1 MKVVTVPDV
10 MASTGYLLFKAGVL
24 AQRGLDSVLTE
35 MGLSY
40 REFLVLAFTS
50 AEELSQQDVARRL
63 STDPTLIVATV
74 DALEA
79 RGVLE
84 RTRDPRDRRRYVL
97 VVTAEGRKLLAK
109 TAKLAAAAE
118 GEFLAPLDDD
128 ECRQLGCLLR
138 TVLTPKL
145 SWLAEAE
152 TDADVEAGTGTNAR
166 ADG

>member
-1 MKVVTVPDV
+1 MVRVSVPDV
-10 MASTGYLLFKAGVL
+10 MSSTGYLLFKAGVL

-50 AEELSQQDVARRL
+50 AGELSQQDVARRL

-74 DALEA
+74 DALEE

-84 RTRDPRDRRRYVL
+84 RTRDQRDRRRYVL

-109 TAKLAAAAE
+109 TARLAAKAE
-118 GEFLAPLDDD
+118 DDFLAPLAGSD
-128 ECRQLGCLLR
+128 RAQLGSLLR
-138 TVLTPKL
+138 SVLAPKL
-145 SWLAEAE
+145 SWL
-152 TDADVEAGTGTNAR
+152 TDG
-166 ADG
+166 

>member
-1 MKVVTVPDV
+1 MIGVSVPDV
-10 MASTGYLLFKAGVL
+10 MSSTGYLLFKAGVL

-50 AEELSQQDVARRL
+50 ADELSQQDVARRL

-74 DALEA
+74 DALED

-109 TAKLAAAAE
+109 TAKLASQE
-118 GEFLAPLDDD
+118 EDEFLAPLAAD
-128 ECRQLGCLLR
+128 ERERLGTLLR
-138 TVLTPKL
+138 TVLAPKL
-145 SWLAEAE
+145 TWLG
-152 TDADVEAGTGTNAR
+152 DD
-166 ADG
+166 

>member
-1 MKVVTVPDV
+1 MTGVSVPDV
-10 MASTGYLLFKAGVL
+10 ISSTGYLLFKAGVL

-35 MGLSY
+35 TGLSY

-50 AEELSQQDVARRL
+50 ADELSQQDVARRL

-74 DALEA
+74 DALEE

-109 TAKLAAAAE
+109 TAKLAAKAE
-118 GEFLAPLDDD
+118 DEFLAPLDDVD
-128 ECRQLGCLLR
+128 RGQLGSLLR
-138 TVLTPKL
+138 SVLAPKL
-145 SWLAEAE
+145 TWL
-152 TDADVEAGTGTNAR
+152 TDD
-166 ADG
+166 